1 MPCFVCFRMEVNMAQ
16 DIFAG
21 VLCAL
26 VLAVGVWSWWSDSH
40 GTSKKNDKNK
50 EKESN

>member
-21 VLCAL
+21 VLCVL